1 MGVCYRKIINTYNLP
16 LIFNLFFLKL
26 IVNSLRNTL
35 TFILECQMAPLNK
48 RNLRFKD
55 SLTIG
60 EFERPTNK
68 ENSTSKEN

>member
-1 MGVCYRKIINTYNLP
+1 MINTYNLP
-16 LIFNLFFLKL
+16 LIFNLFSLKL
-26 IVNSLRNTL
+26 TVNSLRKTL
-35 TFILECQMAPLNK
+35 VTFILECQMAPLNK

-68 ENSTSKEN
+68 ENSTTSKEN